1 MGIDIVIPM
10 LGEKKNLREFV
21 INFLIMEYPVST
33 RRIQNA
39 AKKNGLEVSYQA
51 VHKMVKKL
59 VEQEV
64 LIKKGMKYQLNMEW
78 VKKVRNFTERME
90 NSLERGEPVLRD
102 VLKKETTN
110 LVFNNPMEFADFIVE
125 MLEIG
130 KSETSRT
137 IVAQWYHM
145 NSPMFLSKKNFERL
159 KKIASKDRFYFICNK
174 KNFVD
179 RWLAKSWEKINV
191 KVKLG
196 IPCAT
201 NCDIFVID
209 DFVIQVYW
217 PKDLKKIWYPSA
229 ESLRKIMPTN
239 ILKIYQAI
247 SHGKFDVNVIV
258 NKNFKVAEQIRKETL
273 KYF

>member
-1 MGIDIVIPM
+1 MGMDIVIPM
-10 LGEKKNLREFV
+10 LEGKKNLREFV
-21 INFLIMEYPVST
+21 INFLITEYPVSV
-33 RRIQNA
+33 RRIHNA

-64 LIKKGMKYQLNMEW
+64 LSGRGKKYQLNMEW
-78 VKKVRNFTERME
+78 VRKVRDFTERME
-90 NSLERGEPVLRD
+90 SSLEKGEPVLRD
-102 VLKKETTN
+102 IMKRETTN
-110 LVFNNPMEFADFIVE
+110 LIFNNPMEFADFIVE
-125 MLEIG
+125 ILEFGQI
-130 KSETSRT
+130 ETSRT

-159 KKIASKDRFYFICNK
+159 KKITSKNRFYFICNK
-174 KNFVD
+174 NNFVD
-179 RWLAKSWEKINV
+179 RWLAKSWKNINV
-191 KVKLG
+191 KVRLG

-209 DFVIQVYW
+209 DFVIQIYW

-229 ESLRKIMPTN
+229 ESLRKIMPAN
-239 ILKIYQAI
+239 IVKIYHTI

-258 NKNFKVAEQIRKETL
+258 NRNFKVAEQIRKETL
-273 KYF
+273 EYF